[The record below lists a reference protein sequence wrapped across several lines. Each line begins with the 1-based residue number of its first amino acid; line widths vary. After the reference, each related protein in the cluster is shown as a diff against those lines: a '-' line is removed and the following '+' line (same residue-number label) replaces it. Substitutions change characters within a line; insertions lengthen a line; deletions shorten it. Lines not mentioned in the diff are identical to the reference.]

1 VFVPGL
7 HWLGLLLV
15 GYSGAPCLACMRWWT
30 TRGLGASDK
39 RTEEALVLAQCA
51 HAWGRSVLHL
61 WDRGFAGRRWL
72 GLALDAQVRFVLRW
86 PKKYLLVDS
95 AGQERLAWQVA
106 RGKRSWGS
114 RDLWDGRRHCWRT
127 TRVLALPVT
136 HPAYP
141 QQLWLVV
148 ARRGGG
154 ESPWYLLTT
163 ESVQSVEQAWAVVL
177 AYARRWQIEL
187 TWRYGKSELAMESP
201 RQWTWERRHKLL
213 LLAALAYAFLRALLH
228 PALAPLRTWL
238 LRHGCH
244 RTGRHCREPLYRLRA
259 ALAHLWRATQSAT
272 APPGRAA
279 HRRGSLGYRAWPRD
293 PRSSSQGDDPLPAA
307 YPATPG

>member
-7 HWLGLLLV
+7 HWLGLLLL
-15 GYSGAPCLACMRWWT
+15 GYTGAPCLASMRWWS
-30 TRGLGASDK
+30 TRGVGASDK
-39 RTEEALVLAQCA
+39 RTEEALLLAQA
-51 HAWGRSVLHL
+51 AYAWGRSVLHL

-86 PKKYLLVDS
+86 PKKYLLVD
-95 AGQERLAWQVA
+95 ATGQERLAWHLA
-106 RGKRSWGS
+106 RGKRAWGA
-114 RDLWDGRRHCWRT
+114 RDLWDGRRHCWRKV
-127 TRVLALPVT
+127 RVLAVPVT
-136 HPAYP
+136 HPAYA
-141 QQLWLVV
+141 QHLWLVV

-201 RQWTWERRHKLL
+201 RLWTWERRHKLL
-213 LLAALAYAFLRALLH
+213 LLAALAYAFLLALLH
-228 PALAPLRTWL
+228 PALAPLRAWL
-238 LRHGCH
+238 LRHYCH
-244 RTGRHCREPLYRLRA
+244 RTGRHCREAAAPLYRLRA
-259 ALAHLWRATQSAT
+259 ALAHLWQATQATT

-279 HRRGSLGYRAWPRD
+279 PARGSRCH
-293 PRSSSQGDDPLPAA
+293 AA
-307 YPATPG
+307 VAAGASFLQAGR